1 MPDSARMRA
10 NDKGVPTEECPPG
23 TSVGDATM
31 EKPARYIGR
40 IVSLKHHVF
49 RKVTE
54 ALRRQGAEPEN
65 RFLVA
70 AASRKQHRLVC
81 YGGDLR
87 ITVDISDVALV

>member
-1 MPDSARMRA
+1 
-10 NDKGVPTEECPPG
+10 
-23 TSVGDATM
+23 M
-31 EKPARYIGR
+31 EKPAKYVGH

-70 AASRKQHRLVC
+70 AAHKKQHQLVC

-87 ITVDISDVALV
+87 VTVDISDVALV